1 MINVIEYETLM
12 IIIDQIL
19 EQKKDETIEMI
30 ADELI
35 SRFAGARD

>member
-12 IIIDQIL
+12 VIIDQIL
-19 EQKKDETIEMI
+19 EQKKEETIEMI
-30 ADELI
+30 ADELA